1 MTRHRII
8 IRSGSIISVVLFM
21 ALASAC
27 SSPSGRRVT
36 ANRSLTLND
45 FVRVDAGSVGPEVN
59 VDRSDDESR
68 DSSSTSDNQTMPP
81 TLGDG
86 TTLAAGPT
94 ETPPGPTVREPVPGE
109 LVVIDSLVGEV
120 NGRPIY
126 AEEFFAP
133 LDAFLFQRAR
143 TLTPPQFEQLL
154 SEVIQ
159 NQLKTVI
166 QNELFLAQ
174 ARATLTPEQQQG
186 LFHWMGQIQE
196 NLIAQ
201 GGGTRAAAT
210 NRLLEDEGTTLD
222 EKVREITDIALLR
235 RLFEEKIKSRV
246 IVSWRDIQ
254 REYERNREQ
263 YNAPAR
269 VKISHIRLFN
279 DSDAAKIEDVNRRL
293 AAGESFRSIAESL
306 GQWDEDSLGA
316 YRLGPDGMAGI
327 ELQPQ
332 FREPLVGLGQGDTTE
347 AIVTGTSTWW
357 LHISEFLE
365 PVSRSIYDPEVQ
377 LELRRGLESRLLE
390 TEQNRFLESLIDDT
404 ILDDLTAMRDRLMVI
419 ARRRYR
425 P

>member
-1 MTRHRII
+1 M
-8 IRSGSIISVVLFM
+8 IRQHAFYTIPFAAVLCV
-21 ALASAC
+21 AGCA
-27 SSPSGRRVT
+27 SPSSRSVQ

-45 FVRVDAGSVGPEVN
+45 FVRVDAGTVGPEIN
-59 VDRSDDESR
+59 VDPGDDEPNEGTATT
-68 DSSSTSDNQTMPP
+68 DASTSNSGGTD
-81 TLGDG
+81 
-86 TTLAAGPT
+86 TTLSAGPGG
-94 ETPPGPTVREPVPGE
+94 PAPGPTVREPEPGE

-133 LDAFLFQRAR
+133 LDAYLRDRAQR
-143 TLTPPQFEQLL
+143 LTPPDFERELDR
-154 SEVIQ
+154 VIQ
-159 NQLKTVI
+159 SQLRTVI

-174 ARATLTPEQQQG
+174 SRASLTPEQQQG

-201 GGGTRAAAT
+201 GGGTRASAT

-246 IVSWRDIQ
+246 IVSWRDIE
-254 REYERNREQ
+254 REYERSREE
-263 YNAPAR
+263 YNSPAR

-279 DSDAAKIEDVNRRL
+279 DSDAAKIEEVKQRL

-316 YRLGPDGMAGI
+316 YRLGPDGLAGV

-332 FREPLVGLGQGDTTE
+332 FREPLVGLGQGDTTD

-377 LELRRGLESRLLE
+377 IELRRGIESRLLE
-390 TEQNRFLESLIDDT
+390 IEQNRYLESLIDDT
-404 ILDDLTAMRDRLMVI
+404 ILDDLSAMRDRLMVI